1 MNKRIFTRE
10 YQEKEKQTGR
20 KNKKMTMEQQIKAN
34 KIAKVRRYCT
44 EPAKYKD
51 GRLKRDYDAIKAHD
65 YLKET
70 LEQIRA
76 SVNDLKGLYSEEA
89 IKRMLED
96 LEGERLEELKGI
108 IETVGKLQSLDI

>member
-1 MNKRIFTRE
+1 
-10 YQEKEKQTGR
+10 
-20 KNKKMTMEQQIKAN
+20 MTMEQQIKAN

-76 SVNDLKGLYSEEA
+76 YYE
-89 IKRMLED
+89 RMKD
-96 LEGERLEELKGI
+96 GEIFDRP
-108 IETVGKLQSLDI
+108 TPAYMNS